1 MHREEILE
9 LHTVILVD
17 FPAAVTARLT
27 DTVQEVVPD
36 ATVQRTRA
44 GGLRFANQLPE
55 GTLLVL
61 PDRLAGEEG
70 IDYLRR
76 LRENGV
82 GAPALVLGEGG
93 EPKLPDAPETLGDV
107 DFLPLDRFTT
117 YALRRSLRLFGGARQ
132 RERLL
137 EELSSRLRAYE
148 RVLEAKD
155 DERVRVLQVAEALER
170 QLTETEQELQR
181 LEEHATEQ
189 LRRSEE
195 ARSRQTQRISEL
207 EETVHRPAAE
217 RAPKGPTPWPLGGG
231 AGVPAAESEEAGTGK
246 GGPAVEPD
254 DDETLDFGSLDDEP
268 TTLVAPPDDMEAAVE
283 AAGGVPSDAWSGGV
297 SPAGGTPSGGAEVG
311 FADVESLDRGWMRQL
326 EAELEELREERL
338 RQDREL
344 AELRKHRIA
353 RERELRRLLSQSA
366 AADDLATR
374 LDDSERIRRTQ
385 SREMLGQQQRI
396 AELEEKL
403 EGLAELLDDEAVPEN
418 GAQGE
423 LIEELRSRLA
433 YFEQLE
439 EEQRDTIQQLS
450 RTLAVQQVDDV
461 LDNAQS
467 RRNALQRVDEA
478 LRRAHRSETP
488 LTCMMIGIDRPEA
501 IREEHGPMLY
511 DYLLVQVA
519 QRLQLA
525 LRHRDVLLRYGDET
539 FVLLTDADSGDR
551 ARSHAERLLHSV
563 CDQPLA
569 LGTRQ
574 VHPSVS
580 IAILPHQPH
589 LTAAD
594 EILHLAL
601 GLLEDVRKEG
611 EREIVVAPEIL
622 EE

>member
-9 LHTVILVD
+9 LRTVILVD

-61 PDRLAGEEG
+61 PERLAGEEG
-70 IDYLRR
+70 TDYLRR
-76 LRENGV
+76 LRENGI
-82 GAPALVLGEGG
+82 GAPALLLGEDR
-93 EPKLPDAPETLGDV
+93 EPELPGDPESLGDV
-107 DFLPLDRFTT
+107 DFLHLDRFTA
-117 YALRRSLRLFGGARQ
+117 YAFGRSLRLFGGARQ

-181 LEEHATEQ
+181 LEERASEQ

-195 ARSRQTQRISEL
+195 ARSRHTQRITEL
-207 EETVHRPAAE
+207 EETVRRPAAE

-231 AGVPAAESEEAGTGK
+231 ASTPAEEPGEAGAGR
-246 GGPAVEPD
+246 GGSETEPD
-254 DDETLDFGSLDDEP
+254 DDEKLDFGSLDDEP
-268 TTLVAPPDDMEAAVE
+268 TTLVAPPDDVDATVE
-283 AAGGVPSDAWSGGV
+283 AAGG
-297 SPAGGTPSGGAEVG
+297 TEVG
-311 FADVESLDRGWMRQL
+311 FADVESLDRGWVRQL
-326 EAELEELREERL
+326 ETELEELREERL

-366 AADDLATR
+366 AADDLAAR

-403 EGLAELLDDEAVPEN
+403 EGLAELLDEEAVPEN

-433 YFEQLE
+433 YFEQLG

-478 LRRAHRSETP
+478 LRRAHRAEAP
-488 LTCMMIGIDRPEA
+488 LTCMTIGIDRPEA
-501 IREEHGPMLY
+501 IREEHGPMLF

-539 FVLLTDADSGDR
+539 FVLLTDADSADR

-569 LGTRQ
+569 LGPRR
-574 VHPSVS
+574 VHPSIS
-580 IAILPHQPH
+580 IAILPNQPH
-589 LTAAD
+589 LTGAD
-594 EILHLAL
+594 EVLHLAL